1 MDAGAQLRSS
11 PGRGPGA
18 LLSRVVILPYSERVA
33 RRWGELQ
40 AQGHLRGSPRPASDT
55 WVAACCL
62 ARNLPLATL
71 NIKHF
76 AGFEEHEGLEL
87 IK

>member
-1 MDAGAQLRSS
+1 M
-11 PGRGPGA
+11 
-18 LLSRVVILPYSERVA
+18 VILPYSERVA

-40 AQGHLRGSPRPASDT
+40 AQGHLRGSPRPANDT